1 MKPLYVLLLTAAL
14 ARGACSE
21 AQGQA
26 YIDSGDY
33 AKAVKEF
40 SCLIDRN
47 PAGFAG
53 YRGRIEANL
62 LLDRYADAMRD
73 HARLAAPQEFLD
85 HYAARLAAAPA
96 NIPALTG
103 ASFARWWYFQYAQ
116 SIQLLNDLLAAAPS
130 NLYGNVLRGSARVLS
145 GAKAHEG
152 VADLERA
159 ILLAPANPHVHFLV
173 ADAYTYG
180 IPDPSRAFA
189 EATLALNGGLDIPRV
204 RAILG
209 ACYLAWGNM
218 PLAAAEIAA
227 HIAQVT
233 VELVPAAAP
242 APGAAVTLP
251 LTRGRVYELAVPLAA
266 GERLELATS
275 SKDLFDTIL
284 VLLAPGGAPVYASD
298 DAVKYFAAVDFTAPA
313 AGVYRVRVTSFEAA
327 GEGNLTVKRQ

>member
-1 MKPLYVLLLTAAL
+1 MKPLYALLLTAAL

-26 YIDSGDY
+26 YIDAGDY

-40 SCLIDRN
+40 TCLIDAD
-47 PAGFAG
+47 PSGFAG

-73 HARLAAPQEFLD
+73 HARLSAPRQFAD

-96 NIPALTG
+96 GVPALTG

-116 SIQLLNDLLAAAPS
+116 SIQLLNDLLAVTPDGVYA
-130 NLYGNVLRGSARVLS
+130 NLLRGSARVLS
-145 GAKAHEG
+145 GAKAQEG

-189 EATLALNGGLDIPRV
+189 EATLALNGGLDTPRV

-218 PLAAAEIAA
+218 PLAAAQIAA

-242 APGAAVTLP
+242 TPGASVTLP
-251 LTRGRVYELAVPLAA
+251 LTRGRTYEFAVPLAA
-266 GERLELATS
+266 GERLAVTTA
-275 SKDLFDTIL
+275 SKDFFDTIL
-284 VLLAPGGAPVYASD
+284 VLLAPDGAPVYASD
-298 DAVKYFAAVDFTAPA
+298 DAVKYFAAVDFAAPA
-313 AGVYRVRVTSFEAA
+313 AGLYRLRVTSFEAA
-327 GEGNLTVKRQ
+327 SEGNFTVKRQ